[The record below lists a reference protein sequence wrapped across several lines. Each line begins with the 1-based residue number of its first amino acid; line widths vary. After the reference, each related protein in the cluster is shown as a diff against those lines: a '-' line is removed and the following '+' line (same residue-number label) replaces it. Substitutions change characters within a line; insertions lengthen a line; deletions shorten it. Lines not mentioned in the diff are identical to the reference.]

1 MNKLYKIHVIIKKN
15 VHFSDLSPA
24 PPIGFNLTYICPP
37 GEVFD
42 SDWLAK
48 PFVLTTCQ
56 VCKKCGLVH
65 CCTWDL

>member
-1 MNKLYKIHVIIKKN
+1 MKKLDKIRVNVKKQN

-42 SDWLAK
+42 SDWFAT

-56 VCKKCGLVH
+56 VCK
-65 CCTWDL
+65 